1 MAKAQAGARRPTAR
15 ACHAATKALA
25 ALHGMPQ
32 RPKTPST
39 NGDVRASCGETPT
52 VLEALVRTILS
63 QNTTN
68 KNSSAAMASLRRA
81 FNDDWQAMRRARP
94 ETIARAIAC
103 GGLANVKGRRI
114 HTLLQDL
121 YRQDADISLERL
133 RHLPDAEAKE
143 ALQAIDG
150 VGPKTASCV
159 LLFCLGR
166 DSFAVDTHVLR
177 IAKRLGWL
185 SPAVT
190 REQAHHIL
198 DAAVPARYK
207 YPLHVLM
214 VAHGKC
220 CIDCAAQ
227 QRPQKKPLG
236 PCPLTPLL
244 PSQNQAARSKL
255 KKTLI
260 DR

>member
-1 MAKAQAGARRPTAR
+1 MAKARPAPRRARSTSPGHGPTAR
-15 ACHAATKALA
+15 AVKAATDALA
-25 ALHGMPQ
+25 ALHGMPK
-32 RPKTPST
+32 RPRSPDAPS
-39 NGDVRASCGETPT
+39 DIKASCGETPT

-68 KNSSAAMASLRRA
+68 KNSSAAMDGLQRKYGG
-81 FNDDWQAMRRARP
+81 DWDAMRRSQPA
-94 ETIARAIAC
+94 TIAGAIAC

-114 HTLLQDL
+114 HALLQDL
-121 YRQDADISLERL
+121 HRKGATPSLEHL
-133 RHLPDAEAKE
+133 RSLSDSEAKA

-185 SPAVT
+185 PQNAT
-190 REQAHHIL
+190 REQAHDRL
-198 DAAVPARYK
+198 DEAVPGRYK
-207 YPLHVLM
+207 YALHVLM
-214 VAHGKC
+214 VEHGKC
-220 CIDCAAQ
+220 CIDCAAN
-227 QRPQKKPLG
+227 QRPQKNPLG

-244 PSQNQAARSKL
+244 PSKKAEAA
-255 KKTLI
+255 
-260 DR
+260 